1 MKNNP
6 KESNC
11 GDFLPRVTNA
21 RVATDS
27 PYEILIMEIEFQDT
41 SFNLET
47 HELEETTRTPQ
58 RTYLSRDV
66 AEQLHAQLSEYLEK
80 TEHDHPEAVKKYL
93 M

>member
-11 GDFLPRVTNA
+11 GDFLPRITNA
-21 RVATDS
+21 RVAKDS
-27 PYEILIMEIEFQDT
+27 PYEILMVEIEFTDT
-41 SFNLET
+41 RINSDT
-47 HELEETTRTPQ
+47 HNIEDTVRVPQ

-66 AEQLHAQLSEYLEK
+66 AEQLHAQLTDYLEK
-80 TEHDHPEAVKKYL
+80 TEHDYPDAVKNYL